1 MSHTPH
7 GTESTVQELPW
18 IVHWSPRGQFEKPAI
33 TVGLTV
39 TAGTD
44 ADGKPARGD
53 DTGVVHFRLQA
64 G

>member
-1 MSHTPH
+1 M
-7 GTESTVQELPW
+7 
-18 IVHWSPRGQFEKPAI
+18 HWSPRGQFEKPAI
-33 TVGLTV
+33 TIGLTV